1 MDDKELAFLYECS
14 NDEKEDNG
22 GRSMII
28 KDYSQNKEDVL
39 SLYRAYEDFC
49 KKADVSV
56 NESMRSE
63 AKKIEDEVFNLM
75 ILGEAKSGKSTFIN
89 AYLGREVV
97 PMDVRQCTSAIIR
110 IKNGET
116 FQLFART
123 AGGGQTHEQGEKKIH
138 EFLKEHAAIS
148 DEYRAIP
155 VTTINNE
162 LLIKYQGRKIPEGE
176 IDAFLAAEKGNDFC
190 QLGEDRY
197 NELIRQYIGKEQKNW
212 QKIITEIEISYP
224 LPEAMRGITIIDSPG
239 TGANGSVGNIAEE
252 YLADANAIIFVK
264 SLNGQALESIPFMNF
279 LRNVC
284 KEKQKEAL
292 FLAFT
297 RITDC
302 SGRDLE
308 RLKEQAF
315 EIYDKDIDKE
325 KILFVDS
332 KMQLFLNQCRVLG
345 TEEKIGAYFT
355 QLEEEKNAFD
365 PASVCWYQSRG
376 DVSKFIAAMEK
387 KSAFG
392 DVCAA
397 LEKFARKAH
406 YIQLMNFV
414 ENIEQEY
421 RSQKSV
427 FSDSLQIAKEHFHDP
442 SALERSIEEK
452 KKELDGVYNKINN
465 EIDEIYNAYTNNL
478 GGEGKVHQY
487 AEQLKKE
494 YAKTLGNFKNLP
506 DHEINDQTFRQMKK
520 MTMDAIDR
528 SKDVRAQIATDFL
541 EECNERLIHL
551 EESDKLPA
559 EVYRPNFTASDFDEI
574 QKETEKGAIEYKKV
588 KTGVTFKKVEK
599 IAYHSDR
606 KHVRLVEES
615 IRKRLG
621 DEIVQPLINNAVD
634 YINVCRDAYKDK
646 LTERKNALEQEH
658 GRLLKDKEDNEKRKR
673 DIERL
678 ERNLDMIKIEQKRM
692 PTVKGVLSNYV

>member
-1 MDDKELAFLYECS
+1 
-14 NDEKEDNG
+14 
-22 GRSMII
+22 MII

-39 SLYRAYEDFC
+39 SLYHAYEDFC
-49 KKADVSV
+49 KKADVPV

-63 AKKIEDEVFNLM
+63 AQKIKDEVFNLM

-97 PMDVRQCTSAIIR
+97 PMDVRQCTSAIIK
-110 IKNGET
+110 IKNGDT
-116 FQLFART
+116 FQLLART
-123 AGGGQTHEQGEKKIH
+123 AGGGQTHVQGEKKIH

-162 LLIKYQGRKIPEGE
+162 LLIKYRGRKIPKEE
-176 IDAFLAAEKGNDFC
+176 ISAFLKAEKGQNFYD
-190 QLGEDRY
+190 LEEDQY
-197 NELIRQYIGKEQKNW
+197 NELIRKYIRKEQENW
-212 QKIITEIEISYP
+212 QQIVTEIEISYP

-239 TGANGSVGNIAEE
+239 TGANGSVGSIAEE
-252 YLADANAIIFVK
+252 YLAHANAIIFVK
-264 SLNGQALESIPFMNF
+264 SLNGQALESISFMNF

-297 RITDC
+297 RIADC

-315 EIYDKDIDKE
+315 EMYDNDIDKE

-345 TEEKIGAYFT
+345 TEEKIGSYFT
-355 QLEEEKNAFD
+355 QLEEEQNAFA
-365 PASVCWYQSRG
+365 PASLCWYQSRG
-376 DVSKFIAAMEK
+376 DVSKLIESMKK
-387 KSAFG
+387 KSAFD
-392 DVCAA
+392 DVYKG

-421 RSQKSV
+421 SNRKSV
-427 FSDSLQIAKEHFHDP
+427 FSDSLQIAREHFHDP
-442 SALERSIEEK
+442 LALERRIEEK
-452 KKELDGVYNKINN
+452 KKELDVVYNKINK

-478 GGEGKVHQY
+478 GDEGKVHQY
-487 AEQLKKE
+487 ADQLKKE
-494 YAKTLGNFKNLP
+494 YSGKLGNFKNLP
-506 DHEINDQTFRQMKK
+506 EHEINDQTFRQMKK

-541 EECNERLIHL
+541 KECNERLIRL
-551 EESDKLPA
+551 EESDKISA
-559 EVYRPNFTASDFDEI
+559 EVFRPNFTESDFNKI
-574 QKETEKGAIEYKKV
+574 QKETEKGAIEYE
-588 KTGVTFKKVEK
+588 KVETGFTFTK
-599 IAYHSDR
+599 VEERPYHSYR
-606 KHVRLVEES
+606 KHVRLVAES
-615 IRKRLG
+615 IRNRLEG
-621 DEIVQPLINNAVD
+621 EIVPHMTNNAVD
-634 YINVCRDAYKDK
+634 YITVCRNVYKDK
-646 LTERKNALEQEH
+646 LTEHKNALEQEY
-658 GRLLKDKEDNEKRKR
+658 GRLLKDKEDNEKRQK

-678 ERNLDMIKIEQKRM
+678 ERNLSIIEADQERTS
-692 PTVKGVLSNYV
+692 TVKGVLSNHVCP

>member
-1 MDDKELAFLYECS
+1 
-14 NDEKEDNG
+14 
-22 GRSMII
+22 MIT
-28 KDYSQNKEDVL
+28 KDYRQNKEDVL

-123 AGGGQTHEQGEKKIH
+123 AGGGQTHVQGEKKIH

-176 IDAFLAAEKGNDFC
+176 IEAFLTAEKGNDFY
-190 QLGEDRY
+190 QLGEARY
-197 NELIRQYIGKEQKNW
+197 NARIREYIGKEQKNW

-264 SLNGQALESIPFMNF
+264 ALNGQALESTPFMNF

-284 KEKQKEAL
+284 KEKQKDAL

-297 RITDC
+297 RIMDC

-345 TEEKIGAYFT
+345 TEEKIGSYFT

-365 PASVCWYQSRG
+365 PASLCWYQSRG
-376 DVSKFIAAMEK
+376 DVSKFIESMK
-387 KSAFG
+387 KSPLLTMCIKG
-392 DVCAA
+392 W
-397 LEKFARKAH
+397 
-406 YIQLMNFV
+406 
-414 ENIEQEY
+414 
-421 RSQKSV
+421 
-427 FSDSLQIAKEHFHDP
+427 
-442 SALERSIEEK
+442 
-452 KKELDGVYNKINN
+452 
-465 EIDEIYNAYTNNL
+465 
-478 GGEGKVHQY
+478 
-487 AEQLKKE
+487 
-494 YAKTLGNFKNLP
+494 KNLL
-506 DHEINDQTFRQMKK
+506 
-520 MTMDAIDR
+520 
-528 SKDVRAQIATDFL
+528 VRHI
-541 EECNERLIHL
+541 I
-551 EESDKLPA
+551 S
-559 EVYRPNFTASDFDEI
+559 S
-574 QKETEKGAIEYKKV
+574 
-588 KTGVTFKKVEK
+588 
-599 IAYHSDR
+599 
-606 KHVRLVEES
+606 
-615 IRKRLG
+615 
-621 DEIVQPLINNAVD
+621 
-634 YINVCRDAYKDK
+634 
-646 LTERKNALEQEH
+646 
-658 GRLLKDKEDNEKRKR
+658 
-673 DIERL
+673 
-678 ERNLDMIKIEQKRM
+678 
-692 PTVKGVLSNYV
+692 

>member
-1 MDDKELAFLYECS
+1 MDDKDLAFLYECS

-39 SLYRAYEDFC
+39 SLYHAYEGFC
-49 KKADVSV
+49 KKADVPV

-63 AKKIEDEVFNLM
+63 AQKIKDEVFNLM

-97 PMDVRQCTSAIIR
+97 PMDVRQCTSVIIK
-110 IKNGET
+110 IKNGDT
-116 FQLFART
+116 FQLLART
-123 AGGGQTHEQGEKKIH
+123 AGGDQMHVQGEKIH
-138 EFLKEHAAIS
+138 EFLREHAAIL

-162 LLIKYQGRKIPEGE
+162 LLIKYRGRKIPKEE
-176 IDAFLAAEKGNDFC
+176 ISAFLKAEKGQNFYD
-190 QLGEDRY
+190 LEEDQY
-197 NELIRQYIGKEQKNW
+197 NELIRKYIRKEQENW
-212 QKIITEIEISYP
+212 QQIVTEIEISYP

-239 TGANGSVGNIAEE
+239 TGANGSVGSIAEE
-252 YLADANAIIFVK
+252 YLAHANAIIFVK
-264 SLNGQALESIPFMNF
+264 SLNGQALESTSFMNF

-297 RITDC
+297 RIADC

-315 EIYDKDIDKE
+315 EMYDNDIDKE

-345 TEEKIGAYFT
+345 TEEKIGSYFT
-355 QLEEEKNAFD
+355 QLEEEQNAFA
-365 PASVCWYQSRG
+365 PASLCWYQSRG
-376 DVSKFIAAMEK
+376 DVSKLIESMKK
-387 KSAFG
+387 KSAFD
-392 DVCAA
+392 DVYKG

-421 RSQKSV
+421 SNRKSV
-427 FSDSLQIAKEHFHDP
+427 FSDSLQIAREHFHDP
-442 SALERSIEEK
+442 LALERRIEEK

-478 GGEGKVHQY
+478 GDEGKVHQY
-487 AEQLKKE
+487 ADQLKKE
-494 YAKTLGNFKNLP
+494 YAEKLGKFKNFSIS
-506 DHEINDQTFRQMKK
+506 ESYDQTFRQMKK
-520 MTMDAIDR
+520 MTMDAIDH
-528 SKDVRAQIATDFL
+528 SETVRAQIVAEFL
-541 EECNERLIHL
+541 KECNEQLIRL
-551 EESDKLPA
+551 EESDKISA
-559 EVYRPNFTASDFDEI
+559 EVFQPNFTESDFDKI
-574 QKETEKGAIEYKKV
+574 QKETEKKAEDKAVKKIL
-588 KTGVTFKKVEK
+588 TFKPKRDPYRFREE
-599 IAYHSDR
+599 
-606 KHVRLVEES
+606 HVRLVEES
-615 IRKRLG
+615 VSRRL
-621 DEIVQPLINNAVD
+621 DEEIVPCMIDNAIK
-634 YINVCRDAYKDK
+634 YITECRNVYMAK
-646 LTERKNALEQEH
+646 LTEHEKFLKEEH
-658 GRLLKDKEDNEKRKR
+658 GRLLQVKDDNEKWQQA
-673 DIERL
+673 IERL
-678 ERNLDMIKIEQKRM
+678 ERNLSMIETEQKR
-692 PTVKGVLSNYV
+692 TSTAKGVLSNYV

>member
-1 MDDKELAFLYECS
+1 
-14 NDEKEDNG
+14 
-22 GRSMII
+22 MIT
-28 KDYSQNKEDVL
+28 KDYRQNKEDVL

-123 AGGGQTHEQGEKKIH
+123 AGGGQTHVQGEKKIH

-176 IDAFLAAEKGNDFC
+176 IEAFLTAEKGNDFY
-190 QLGEDRY
+190 QLGEARY
-197 NELIRQYIGKEQKNW
+197 NARIREYIGKEQKNW

-264 SLNGQALESIPFMNF
+264 ALNGQALESTPFMNF

-284 KEKQKEAL
+284 KEKQKDAL

-297 RITDC
+297 RIMDC

-345 TEEKIGAYFT
+345 TEEKIGSYFT

-365 PASVCWYQSRG
+365 PASLCWYQSRG
-376 DVSKFIAAMEK
+376 DVSKFIESMKK
-387 KSAFG
+387 KSAFD
-392 DVCAA
+392 DVYKG

-427 FSDSLQIAKEHFHDP
+427 FSDSLRIAREYFHDP
-442 SALERSIEEK
+442 LALERRIEEK

-465 EIDEIYNAYTNNL
+465 EIDEIYNAYTDNL

-494 YAKTLGNFKNLP
+494 YAEKLGKFKNLP
-506 DHEINDQTFRQMKK
+506 EHEFNDQTFRQMKK

-528 SKDVRAQIATDFL
+528 SKDVRAQIATEFL
-541 EECNERLIHL
+541 EECNKRLIRL
-551 EESDKLPA
+551 DESDKISA
-559 EVYRPNFTASDFDEI
+559 EAYLPNFTASDFDEI
-574 QKETEKGAIEYKKV
+574 QKTTEKDAIEYKKAE
-588 KTGVTFKKVEK
+588 KFLTFTIAEK
-599 IAYHSDR
+599 GSYRSYK
-606 KHVRLVEES
+606 KHVILVEQS
-615 IRKRLG
+615 IRKRLEG
-621 DEIVQPLINNAVD
+621 GIVPHMLDNAIK
-634 YINVCRDAYKDK
+634 YITVCQDVYKDK
-646 LTERKNALEQEH
+646 LTERKNALEQEY
-658 GRLLKDKEDNEKRKR
+658 GRLLKDKEDNEKRAR

-678 ERNLDMIKIEQKRM
+678 ERNLNMIEIEQKRM
-692 PTVKGVLSNYV
+692 STVKGVLSNYA

>member
-1 MDDKELAFLYECS
+1 
-14 NDEKEDNG
+14 
-22 GRSMII
+22 MIT
-28 KDYSQNKEDVL
+28 KDYRQNKEDVL

-123 AGGGQTHEQGEKKIH
+123 AGGGQTHVQGEKKIH
-138 EFLKEHAAIS
+138 DFLKEHAAIS

-176 IDAFLAAEKGNDFC
+176 IDAFLAAEKGNDFY
-190 QLGEDRY
+190 QLGEDQY
-197 NELIRQYIGKEQKNW
+197 NERIRQYIRKEQKNW

-252 YLADANAIIFVK
+252 YLAYANAIIFVK
-264 SLNGQALESIPFMNF
+264 ALSGQALESKSFTNF
-279 LRNVC
+279 LRNGC

-297 RITDC
+297 RIADC
-302 SGRDLE
+302 SGQELA

-315 EIYDKDIDKE
+315 KVYCKDIDKE
-325 KILFVDS
+325 KLLFVDS
-332 KMQLFLNQCRVLG
+332 KVQLFSNQCCALG
-345 TEEKIGAYFT
+345 TKEKIQSYFD
-355 QLEEEKNAFD
+355 QLEDERNEFD

-406 YIQLMNFV
+406 YIQLINFMK
-414 ENIEQEY
+414 NIEQEY
-421 RSQKSV
+421 RNQKSV

-478 GGEGKVHQY
+478 SGEGKVHQY

-494 YAKTLGNFKNLP
+494 YAEKLGNFKNLP
-506 DHEINDQTFRQMKK
+506 EHEINDQTFRQMKK

-541 EECNERLIHL
+541 EECNKRLIRL
-551 EESDKLPA
+551 EESDKISA
-559 EVYRPNFTASDFDEI
+559 EAYLPNFTAYDFDEI
-574 QKETEKGAIEYKKV
+574 QKTTEKDATEYKKA
-588 KTGVTFKKVEK
+588 EK
-599 IAYHSDR
+599 ILTFTIAEEGSYRSYK
-606 KHVRLVEES
+606 KHVRLVEQS
-615 IRKRLG
+615 IRKRLE
-621 DEIVQPLINNAVD
+621 DEIVPHLINNAVD
-634 YINVCRDAYKDK
+634 YISVCQDVYKDK
-646 LTERKNALEQEH
+646 LTERKNALEQEY
-658 GRLLKDKEDNEKRKR
+658 GRLLKDKEDNEKRER

-678 ERNLDMIKIEQKRM
+678 ERNLYMIEIEQKRM
-692 PTVKGVLSNYV
+692 STVKGVLSNYA